1 METQIT
7 NIIET
12 IINSFDYSFCVVTNV
27 LTYIIIRVI
36 MNIIKKDIHR
46 ITKRIILLISIII
59 VSIIYYLSDV
69 NIRIIINSAI
79 LAPVSWSWIIKPIF
93 KKFGIDYKQIDN
105 NLN

>member
-12 IINSFDYSFCVVTNV
+12 IINSFDYSFCVVTNI
-27 LTYIIIRVI
+27 LTYIIIRII
-36 MNIIKKDIHR
+36 MNITKKNIHR
-46 ITKRIILLISIII
+46 ITKRIILLISIIV
-59 VSIIYYLSDV
+59 VSIIYYYSDV

-93 KKFGIDYKQIDN
+93 KKFGIDYKQIDE